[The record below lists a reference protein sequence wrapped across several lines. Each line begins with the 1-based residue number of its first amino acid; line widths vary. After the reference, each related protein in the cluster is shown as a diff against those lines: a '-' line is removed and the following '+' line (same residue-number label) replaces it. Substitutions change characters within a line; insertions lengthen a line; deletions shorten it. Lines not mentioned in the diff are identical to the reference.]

1 MYHIFFIRSSVNGW
15 LVCFHVLAIKL
26 VLLWP
31 WGYMY
36 LFKSELLSFL
46 DIYLGVG
53 LLYHK
58 GNSVF
63 SFLRNSHT
71 VLHSGRTNLHSY
83 QQCRRVP
90 FSPYPLYHLLSVDIL
105 IMAILTGV
113 RQSLIAVLTCIF
125 LISSNIEQQT
135 SCGCWPSVCLWRN
148 VCLGLLHL
156 YCILGGIFFFFLEKP
171 QSLHLRTSTDWTRP
185 RYVMEKAMATH
196 SSTVAW
202 EIPWMEEPGRL
213 LSMGSRRVGHD

>member
-1 MYHIFFIRSSVNGW
+1 MISYDTCFDLLHLAWWSLGPSMLLQMALFHSFLRLSNISLYMYHIFFIRSSVDGW

-31 WGYMY
+31 WGYTY
-36 LFKSELLSFL
+36 LSKSELLSFL

-71 VLHSGRTNLHSY
+71 VLHSGRTNLHSH

-90 FSPYPLYHLLSVDIL
+90 FSPYPLQHLLSVDIL

-125 LISSNIEQQT
+125 LISSNIEQ
-135 SCGCWPSVCLWRN
+135 
-148 VCLGLLHL
+148 
-156 YCILGGIFFFFLEKP
+156 
-171 QSLHLRTSTDWTRP
+171 
-185 RYVMEKAMATH
+185 
-196 SSTVAW
+196 
-202 EIPWMEEPGRL
+202 
-213 LSMGSRRVGHD
+213 